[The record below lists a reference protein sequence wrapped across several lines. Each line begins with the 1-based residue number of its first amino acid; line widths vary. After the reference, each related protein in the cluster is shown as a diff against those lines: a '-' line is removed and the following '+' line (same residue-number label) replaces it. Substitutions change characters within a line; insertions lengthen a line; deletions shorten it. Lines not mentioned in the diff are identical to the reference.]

1 MYNVNEVRKDFPML
15 SRLVDGKR
23 NTFLDTAASA
33 QKPWPVIER
42 MADIMTNKYANVYR
56 GSYVLSEQLTFE
68 FEHAREVVQQFLGAS
83 SKQEIIFTRNATE
96 SINLVAATWG
106 RKNLKPGDEV
116 LVSEAEHH
124 ANLVTWQVLRDELG
138 FTLKIFK
145 IADDGSFVWDE
156 YAKQLTD
163 KTKLVA
169 VTAMSNV
176 LGTIF
181 PIKKMAEAAHQV
193 GALILVDACQYAVH
207 HKIDVRDWDCD
218 FLAFSGHKT
227 YGPTG
232 IGVLYGKSGILK
244 EMPPYQLGGE
254 MVDNVTYEGAT
265 FMLPPQRFEAGTPAI
280 VEAIGLG
287 SALTYMKGLGFE
299 NIAAHE
305 KELNDYTSAM
315 LGAVPGLKLVGTAKE
330 KGGVYSFVM
339 DKIHP
344 QDLAYILSK
353 EGVAIRT
360 GHHCAQPLVNRMGH
374 ESVAR
379 ASLGLYTNKEDIDS
393 LVIAIEKAKTF
404 FEK

>member
-1 MYNVNEVRKDFPML
+1 
-15 SRLVDGKR
+15 
-23 NTFLDTAASA
+23 
-33 QKPWPVIER
+33 
-42 MADIMTNKYANVYR
+42 
-56 GSYVLSEQLTFE
+56 
-68 FEHAREVVQQFLGAS
+68 
-83 SKQEIIFTRNATE
+83 
-96 SINLVAATWG
+96 
-106 RKNLKPGDEV
+106 
-116 LVSEAEHH
+116 
-124 ANLVTWQVLRDELG
+124 
-138 FTLKIFK
+138 
-145 IADDGSFVWDE
+145 
-156 YAKQLTD
+156 
-163 KTKLVA
+163 
-169 VTAMSNV
+169 
-176 LGTIF
+176 
-181 PIKKMAEAAHQV
+181 
-193 GALILVDACQYAVH
+193 
-207 HKIDVRDWDCD
+207 
-218 FLAFSGHKT
+218 
-227 YGPTG
+227 
-232 IGVLYGKSGILK
+232 
-244 EMPPYQLGGE
+244 MPPYQLGGE